1 MVLLGFEDVLVAHF
15 ILAHLPGNDFGERI
29 ECTLL
34 VKVPAG
40 ILLEKDLDEVVEL
53 SVLGGPD
60 GGRPGCMRTVLPI
73 LWWHLVVCCVIIGEI
88 IYQ

>member
-1 MVLLGFEDVLVAHF
+1 MVLHNFEDFHVAHF
-15 ILAHLPGNDFGERI
+15 NLAHLPGNDFGERV

-53 SVLGGPD
+53 
-60 GGRPGCMRTVLPI
+60 TVL
-73 LWWHLVVCCVIIGEI
+73 
-88 IYQ
+88 